1 MKDFRNEPVKNT
13 LQVNDL
19 PPDVKTYEEEKKKLI
34 GKVCN
39 CRRLHVRKKELTTSQ
54 SLALLEEGTALIVT
68 GGIDNPLWYEV
79 TLADGTKGYC
89 MKKYI
94 SIKEEG

>member
-19 PPDVKTYEEEKKKLI
+19 PPDVKTHEEEKKKLI
-34 GKVCN
+34 GKVCD
-39 CRRLHVRKKELTTSQ
+39 CRRLHVREKELTTSQ